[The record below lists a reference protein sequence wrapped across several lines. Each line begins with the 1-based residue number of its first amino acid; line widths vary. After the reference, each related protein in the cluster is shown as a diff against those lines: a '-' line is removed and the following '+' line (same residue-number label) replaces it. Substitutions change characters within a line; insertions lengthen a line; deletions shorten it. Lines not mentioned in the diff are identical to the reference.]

1 LVVTVVALTTL
12 AAGPAALAQ
21 TPAPSP
27 TSVPRLDG
35 EVSGSLQ
42 AGEELTI
49 RVDAVMPGGWDA
61 LHLVEAVVVIEDED
75 AARLAYDIEDTK
87 VAVDGHEIVV
97 GTGAVASGEL
107 LRIRGSQVV
116 VTTGGANLSLTATV
130 EVLRTIPSDARFRLS
145 VIGDRGETASIM
157 RRVAETGSGGLTWGT
172 VVAAVVLALLAGGFV
187 GNLYASHRRPPPR
200 LSVYGTIQRR
210 LEVERSDT
218 GERSR

>member
-1 LVVTVVALTTL
+1 MALTAL

-157 RRVAETGSGGLTWGT
+157 RRVAEPGSGGLTWGT